1 MKANTIVIA
10 DDHAV
15 VRQGLRAL
23 FTQAN
28 FEVVGEAENG
38 ERAYHVWLETQPN
51 LILLDLDMPGIGG
64 LETIH
69 RILNR
74 DLHAKILIFS
84 MHDDSVYA
92 TRSMKAGAK
101 GYVVK
106 TDAPEH
112 LIDAAKTIV
121 KGGHYISIEL
131 AQSMAM
137 EQFSSSDNPLDILS
151 PREFE
156 IFRRLAQGESLTY
169 ISESLHIGYKTTA
182 NVQTQIRQKLGVET
196 TAQLVHLA
204 INLGIVQK

>member
-1 MKANTIVIA
+1 MKTPTILIA

-28 FEVVGEAENG
+28 YEVVAEAENG
-38 ERAYHVWLETQPN
+38 ERAYLLWQEFRPDVL
-51 LILLDLDMPGIGG
+51 LLDLDMPGIGG
-64 LETIH
+64 LETIQ
-69 RILNR
+69 RILSRN
-74 DLHAKILIFS
+74 DQANIIIFS

-92 TRSMKAGAK
+92 TRAIKAGAK
-101 GYVVK
+101 GYVIK

-112 LIDAAKTIV
+112 LLDAIKTV
-121 KGGHYISIEL
+121 LKGGQYISVTL

-137 EQFSSSDNPLDILS
+137 EQFSKNDKPLDVLS

-156 IFRRLAQGESLTY
+156 IFRRLAMGESLTM
-169 ISESLHIGYKTTA
+169 ISEQLHIGYKTTA

-196 TAQLVHLA
+196 TGQLVHLA
-204 INLGIVQK
+204 IKLGIIQQ

>member
-1 MKANTIVIA
+1 
-10 DDHAV
+10 
-15 VRQGLRAL
+15 
-23 FTQAN
+23 
-28 FEVVGEAENG
+28 
-38 ERAYHVWLETQPN
+38 
-51 LILLDLDMPGIGG
+51 
-64 LETIH
+64 
-69 RILNR
+69 
-74 DLHAKILIFS
+74 
-84 MHDDSVYA
+84 
-92 TRSMKAGAK
+92 MKAGAK

-112 LIDAAKTIV
+112 LIDAARTIV

-131 AQSMAM
+131 AQNMAM

-204 INLGIVQK
+204 IHLGIVQK